1 MNRDKQI
8 EEMARDLCECY
19 NCDGT
24 CYQDDKPCDLKCD
37 EYTNAQYLYEKG
49 YRKASDVAREIFE
62 EIEKIRAKEILRCE
76 ILRENESDLSERKYW
91 EGGEHSLRQFTYWF
105 NELKKKYTS

>member
-1 MNRDKQI
+1 MNKQI

-24 CYQDDKPCDLKCD
+24 CYQDDKPCDFKCD

-49 YRKASDVAREIFE
+49 YRKQSDGER
-62 EIEKIRAKEILRCE
+62 RAKDNINGRCSIAVCSNCGTTKGLVVLLPIE
-76 ILRENESDLSERKYW
+76 TVTRDFPYCEKCGAKMRGDK
-91 EGGEHSLRQFTYWF
+91 TDA
-105 NELKKKYTS
+105 